1 MCVIRGKLGGKGR
14 ITHPHMDL
22 RQKRK
27 LQLNDSFDGGWHQNF
42 FILVENKDPSNLLD
56 KWD

>member
-1 MCVIRGKLGGKGR
+1 VIRGKLGGKGR

-22 RQKRK
+22 QKKRK
-27 LQLNDSFDGGWHQNF
+27 SNSMTTLMVGGWSF
-42 FILVENKDPSNLLD
+42 FIFVENKDPSNLLD